1 MAKPAVL
8 NHNMPRGDEVM
19 SKMGAVL
26 AQAFLIIGVFL
37 LLGMILLPALAA
49 R

>member
-1 MAKPAVL
+1 MTKPAVL
-8 NHNMPRGDEVM
+8 HHNVPRGHGGI

-26 AQAFLIIGVFL
+26 AQAFLIVGVFL

>member
-1 MAKPAVL
+1 MTKPAVL
-8 NHNMPRGDEVM
+8 HHSIPRGDEVM
-19 SKMGAVL
+19 SRLGAVL

-49 R
+49 W